1 MNDQE
6 HIHELNDAPILRGLH
21 GKATLTPPPGADE
34 ELRLRVMDH
43 IRTAPEARGKV
54 IPFRGATLLKALAAA
69 AILGGVLFL
78 ALHPTPVNGPNM
90 PEAHALADE
99 VEVDLLD
106 SEDLHVLVAESP
118 ELMPVADGLNEDVLT
133 TYLEHR
139 DLPLE
144 LILEELPV
152 Q

>member
-6 HIHELNDAPILRGLH
+6 HLHELHDAPTLRGLR
-21 GKATLTPPPGADE
+21 GKSTLTPPPGADE
-34 ELRLRVMDH
+34 ELRLRVMDR
-43 IRTAPEARGKV
+43 IRSAPDARGHV
-54 IPFRGATLLKALAAA
+54 IPFRRAPLLKGLAAA

-78 ALHPTPVNGPNM
+78 ALRPNPVNDPAT
-90 PEAHALADE
+90 PEAQALAYELEIDQ
-99 VEVDLLD
+99 LD

-118 ELMPVADGLNEDVLT
+118 DLMPVADGLNEDVLA